1 MGADPPGRPMRSR
14 LWPGAT
20 SNVARRAPP
29 RHQSGCPAPGRTCR
43 HGQSTPAKGC
53 LAPTL
58 PGALP
63 AGAPCHNVG
72 TWMPLVRLVQGD
84 FNALSPRRAPRG
96 CPLRQCWDSTGGA
109 APLPSLPT
117 LSKTAPRRR
126 RCRRSANRFGR
137 LTPEVVFSQ
146 RSAASMSR
154 RHRYEGREG
163 LPGGACQRARWR
175 SIAGRSRTPESD
187 LEVGRG
193 RKPKPVQRR
202 RRCRR
207 MHPASDCADP
217 AMRIAPKVSLSVQYE
232 PESRSHRSRDHG
244 DDDEGEHAARG
255 AALGA
260 INTNRGVCGNRAARR
275 PPQAG
280 VIWSGGRRRML
291 AFGDDRHDK
300 SCSRRQP
307 RALGSSGRLPTPLPL
322 RRRARTARA

>member
-53 LAPTL
+53 LAPTRAIGEADVASTRPL

-72 TWMPLVRLVQGD
+72 TGRPLVRLDQRD

-109 APLPSLPT
+109 APLASLPT

-154 RHRYEGREG
+154 RLRYEGHEG
-163 LPGGACQRARWR
+163 RPGGACQRARWR
-175 SIAGRSRTPESD
+175 SIAGRSRSRTRP
-187 LEVGRG
+187 RG
-193 RKPKPVQRR
+193 RAR
-202 RRCRR
+202 
-207 MHPASDCADP
+207 AS
-217 AMRIAPKVSLSVQYE
+217 
-232 PESRSHRSRDHG
+232 
-244 DDDEGEHAARG
+244 AR
-255 AALGA
+255 A
-260 INTNRGVCGNRAARR
+260 RAAPQALPPNASHLRLSRPREADRVKGYCAHLPPTLARDPTPQAGGRR
-275 PPQAG
+275 PPTTSATPSATATYRFRDRVHPSRCSVSPSRG
-280 VIWSGGRRRML
+280 AIDLVIMATMTRANTRREGRRL
-291 AFGDDRHDK
+291 AR
-300 SCSRRQP
+300 
-307 RALGSSGRLPTPLPL
+307 
-322 RRRARTARA
+322 